1 LIEVAGIVE
10 IAESERSLMKSTVR
24 VMQPVASARALNKEY
39 RRGAERIQALRDIDL
54 DLDPGGFY
62 CVLGPSGAGKTTLL
76 NLLGVMDVPTSGTLS
91 VVGQTISDAGRVRL
105 SEGSR
110 DRLRRENIGFIFTEF
125 FLLPTLT
132 AIENVQMPLLWADKG
147 DQRYAVELLKRVGL
161 GHRLTHRPAEL
172 SGGEMQRVAIA
183 RALINRPKLLL
194 ADEPTGNVD
203 TKTRDSIFELF
214 RELKADGLAIVLA
227 THDRE
232 LAGRIDQLIRL
243 HQGCIVKGKGTEP

>member
-1 LIEVAGIVE
+1 M
-10 IAESERSLMKSTVR
+10 IAFERVGKQYASGRGEWAVR
-24 VMQPVASARALNKEY
+24 ELTL
-39 RRGAERIQALRDIDL
+39 RI
-54 DLDPGGFY
+54 DPGELVF
-62 CVLGPSGAGKTTLL
+62 VLGASGAGKTTLL
-76 NLLGVMDVPTSGTLS
+76 NLLGGMDVPTSGTLA
-91 VVGQTISDAGRVRL
+91 IAGRTVMEEGWVRL
-105 SEGSR
+105 SEGAR

-125 FLLPTLT
+125 FLMPTLT
-132 AIENVQMPLLWADKG
+132 AMENVQMPLLWSGKEDRK
-147 DQRYAVELLKRVGL
+147 YAVELLERVGL

-214 RELKADGLAIVLA
+214 RELNGEGLAIVLA

-232 LAGRIDQLIRL
+232 LAGHIDHVIHL
-243 HQGCIVKGKGTEP
+243 HEGCIVEG

>member
-1 LIEVAGIVE
+1 MVLA
-10 IAESERSLMKSTVR
+10 AAKQESRTQTEKAILPV
-24 VMQPVASARALNKEY
+24 VASARGLGKIY
-39 RRGAERIQALRDIDL
+39 RRGAEDIHALQDIGL
-54 DLDPGGFY
+54 DFVHGGFY

-76 NLLGVMDVPTSGTLS
+76 NLLGVMDVPTTGTLIVS
-91 VVGQTISDAGRVRL
+91 GRTIAEAGQVRL
-105 SEGSR
+105 SEGAR

-125 FLLPTLT
+125 FLMTTLT
-132 AIENVQMPLLWADKG
+132 AIENVQMPLLWAGKKDLE
-147 DQRYAVELLKRVGL
+147 YAVELLKRVGL
-161 GHRLTHRPAEL
+161 GHRLTHRPSEL

-214 RELKADGLAIVLA
+214 RELNAEGLTIVLA

-232 LAGRIDQLIRL
+232 LADRVDMVVHLHEGRIVD
-243 HQGCIVKGKGTEP
+243 GKEY

>member
-1 LIEVAGIVE
+1 MVLA
-10 IAESERSLMKSTVR
+10 AAKQESRTQTEKAILPV
-24 VMQPVASARALNKEY
+24 VASARGLGKIY
-39 RRGAERIQALRDIDL
+39 RRGAEDIHALQDISL
-54 DLDPGGFY
+54 DFVHGGFY

-76 NLLGVMDVPTSGTLS
+76 NLLGVMDVPTTGTLIVS
-91 VVGQTISDAGRVRL
+91 GRTIAEAGQVRL
-105 SEGSR
+105 SEGAR

-125 FLLPTLT
+125 FLMTTLT
-132 AIENVQMPLLWADKG
+132 AIENVQMPLLWAGKKDLE
-147 DQRYAVELLKRVGL
+147 YAVELLKRVGL
-161 GHRLTHRPAEL
+161 GHRLTHRPSEL

-214 RELKADGLAIVLA
+214 RELNAEGLTIVLA

-232 LAGRIDQLIRL
+232 LADRVDMVVHLHEGRIVD
-243 HQGCIVKGKGTEP
+243 GKEY

>member
-1 LIEVAGIVE
+1 MTKSAVLEVERAF
-10 IAESERSLMKSTVR
+10 ESE
-24 VMQPVASARALNKEY
+24 ALPNPYVVTAVNLGKIY
-39 RRGAERIQALRDIDL
+39 RRGVEEIHALQDISVTFQQ
-54 DLDPGGFY
+54 GQFY

-76 NLLGVMDVPTSGTLS
+76 NLLGGMDVPTSGTLA
-91 VVGQTISDAGRVRL
+91 IAGRTVMEEGWVRL
-105 SEGSR
+105 SEGAR

-125 FLLPTLT
+125 FLMPTLT
-132 AIENVQMPLLWADKG
+132 AMENVQMPLLWSGKEDRK
-147 DQRYAVELLKRVGL
+147 YAVELLERVGL

-214 RELKADGLAIVLA
+214 RELNGEGLAIVLA

-232 LAGRIDQLIRL
+232 LAGHIDHVIHL
-243 HQGCIVKGKGTEP
+243 HEGCIVEG